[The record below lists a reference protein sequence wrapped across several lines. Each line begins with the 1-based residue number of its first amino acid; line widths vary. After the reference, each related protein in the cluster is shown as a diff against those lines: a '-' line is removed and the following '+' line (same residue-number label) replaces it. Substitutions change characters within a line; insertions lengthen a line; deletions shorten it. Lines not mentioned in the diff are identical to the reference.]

1 MGLRTRLETL
11 WDYIN
16 VHLEVDYAYLP
27 KSHMD
32 DEDDSSV
39 DEYIQEIKNDFK
51 SMRERGV
58 IKPSSIN
65 ESIDVLKGLDKI

>member
-1 MGLRTRLETL
+1 MGLKTRLETL
-11 WDYIN
+11 WNFIDE
-16 VHLEVDYAYLP
+16 HLEVDYGYMP

-32 DEDDSSV
+32 DEDDSRV
-39 DEYIQEIKNDFK
+39 DEYIEEIKNDFK

-65 ESIDVLKGLDKI
+65 DSIDVLKGLDDI